1 MYSSLKLRKVMMS
14 LLRVTQM
21 MPNLLTNRHKMALE
35 ILKGQV
41 DVNLIGWEDLDK
53 LKRCM
58 RRKTPCKDIG
68 SWRKI

>member
-1 MYSSLKLRKVMMS
+1 
-14 LLRVTQM
+14 
-21 MPNLLTNRHKMALE
+21 MALE

-68 SWRKI
+68 SWRKIRNRRRNPYKLY

>member
-1 MYSSLKLRKVMMS
+1 MS

-68 SWRKI
+68 SWRKIRNRRRNPYKLY